1 MKAKQQQARKSNG
14 GKNSINEV
22 LFVDVA
28 TMLLKEVMAV
38 VGLVVEVGFN
48 PISEWLNRRVDELG

>member
-38 VGLVVEVGFN
+38 VGLVVEVGFD